1 MDLIKTI
8 LTSGVIA
15 AVITGLIS
23 FVSAMV
29 SSNKEARLSRITDER
44 KAWREEIRRIAEEL
58 SIINIDNDK
67 DKLNLIV
74 LLTKLK
80 IRINSRGFL
89 TQDSSNELDYLK
101 DSHIWN
107 SIHILEQEETCT
119 NKKLFNNEI
128 KKLINYLSA
137 LLKYDWERSKLE
149 VKINTSQII
158 GYGIYAISNGI
169 LVYCAYNNF
178 NGTEFKDV
186 LMLVSVFL
194 VMFFSPDLL
203 LLIYRIVNLKRD
215 WANIVIPYGI
225 AILIYGVLIFSANNI
240 QDGTETLILPMI
252 LQLIAIIFIVI
263 SQYKNHKND
272 SDYIKE
278 ISKIKETK

>member
-1 MDLIKTI
+1 MDLKTV

-23 FVSAMV
+23 FISAMV
-29 SSNKEARLSRITDER
+29 SSNKEAQLSRITDER

-107 SIHILEQEETCT
+107 SIHILEQEETHT

-128 KKLINYLSA
+128 RKLINYLSA

-225 AILIYGVLIFSANNI
+225 AILIYGVLIFSATNI
-240 QDGTETLILPMI
+240 QDGTEALILPMI

-263 SQYKNHKND
+263 SQYKNHKNN